1 MLAQHTTYSML
12 QLEATPMTTATR
24 TAPQHAAGLSEPGIP
39 VEVDEIQ
46 TSGKP
51 AVRCLHV

>member
-24 TAPQHAAGLSEPGIP
+24 TAPQHAAGLSAPGIP
-39 VEVDEIQ
+39 VEIDEFWTASEQ
-46 TSGKP
+46 
-51 AVRCLHV
+51 AVRCLRK